1 MSYAASLFLTLYNT
15 FPIKTI
21 CPKGPIFLNGHSDH
35 FKNFSLY
42 TCTKRAEGK
51 FCKSENKIN
60 KKLILNILNF
70 FSSIKLCHLCTPNF
84 QPWAF
89 FFFTRFYYK
98 IGNLWAHVH
107 TIWFCC
113 RYTERTTKTR
123 TGADIKDVRKIKPKA
138 YTNPYYPERCPV
150 TMYKK
155 YRDHRPAKMTGAES
169 PFFVAINHT
178 HCAKDEE
185 GKRILTKN
193 SA

>member
-35 FKNFSLY
+35 FRQFLLY

-89 FFFTRFYYK
+89 FSSLDS
-98 IGNLWAHVH
+98 I
-107 TIWFCC
+107 
-113 RYTERTTKTR
+113 TKCEIYGLMCTQS
-123 TGADIKDVRKIKPKA
+123 G
-138 YTNPYYPERCPV
+138 
-150 TMYKK
+150 
-155 YRDHRPAKMTGAES
+155 
-169 PFFVAINHT
+169 FVADT
-178 HCAKDEE
+178 QR
-185 GKRILTKN
+185 GQPKRGQGQT
-193 SA
+193 SRM